1 MLNPLKYLRK
11 LIAILRGGSTSVE
24 ISLAITLGVVLGMLP
39 GFSLLTI
46 ALFLLA
52 LLLNIPFRLFIL
64 TFALGSLISIPLT
77 YVTFATGAFLLT
89 IGPIES
95 AARALVNAPV
105 TAWMDFDRYCTLGGI
120 LVGVVI
126 GLLLSAFAVI
136 FVRAF
141 RRKFASLEARSEKFV
156 RFEQNI
162 VVRIFAWLLLGGGR
176 KKGMTYSDV
185 LTQRTRLL
193 RKSALAVGMV
203 FIVLALIGNYLFAG
217 HLAKS
222 GLVWG
227 MESINGAT
235 VDVEA
240 VDIDFFE
247 GHCDISGMQ
256 VCNPDHLDRN
266 LVSVDKVG
274 FDFGIADLLSKRLVI
289 EEVEVIDA
297 ETGTPRKEKGRR
309 IFDEEPLPEEK
320 PPGSIWD
327 YLEEARKWKER
338 IERVYRLYERIR
350 PKDETEP
357 DEDELK
363 RIGYKNMRASY
374 LLEDSPSLH
383 IKRITVGG
391 IGIEIG
397 GTKSKCDIEV
407 TDLSTNPKL
416 ARINPNLAFFSQD
429 GKLDA
434 SITFSLIDT
443 ASPHILSLT
452 AKDLN
457 LEDIQRVLSKGNNVR
472 FVSGRADLSVKNGKL
487 SLDALDIPLSVKL
500 RDVNATGGDEG
511 FWGLDPEFA
520 SALIKFLKEIDT
532 TLLIRGK
539 PYAPYVVFDTKG
551 LTDSIKKAGKAGLG
565 AGLRDALERALE
577 KLKPGEDPGD
587 SSP

>member
-64 TFALGSLISIPLT
+64 TFILGSLISMPLT

-136 FVRAF
+136 FVRSF
-141 RRKFASLEARSEKFV
+141 RRKIASLEAHSEKFV
-156 RFEQNI
+156 RFERNI
-162 VVRIFAWLLLGGGR
+162 VVRILVWLLLGRGR

-185 LTQRTRLL
+185 LTQRTRPL

-203 FIVLALIGNYLFAG
+203 FLVLALIGNYLFAG

-227 MESINGAT
+227 MESVNGAT

-247 GHCDISGMQ
+247 GHCDINEMQ
-256 VCNPDHLDRN
+256 VCDPDHLDRN
-266 LVSVDKVG
+266 LVSVGKVT
-274 FDFGIADLLSKRLVI
+274 FDFNIADLLSKRLVI
-289 EEVEVIDA
+289 DEIAVIDA
-297 ETGTPRKEKGRR
+297 ETDTPREEKGRR
-309 IFDEEPLPEEK
+309 IFDEEPIPEEK

-350 PKDETEP
+350 PKDKTEP

-374 LLEDSPSLH
+374 LVEEKPSLQ
-383 IKRITVGG
+383 IKKITVGG

-416 ARINPNLAFFSQD
+416 ALINPNFTFSSQD
-429 GKLDA
+429 KKFGA

-457 LEDIQRVLSKGNNVR
+457 LEDIQRVLSKDNNVR
-472 FVSGRADLSVKNGKL
+472 FASGRADLSVTDGKL

-500 RDVNATGGDEG
+500 RDVNATGGDEKLL
-511 FWGLDPEFA
+511 GLNPEVA

-532 TLLIRGK
+532 TLLIKGK
-539 PYAPYVVFDTKG
+539 PYAPYVDFDTKG
-551 LTDSIKKAGKAGLG
+551 LLDSIIKAGKAELG
-565 AGLRDALERALE
+565 AGLKEGLKEGLERALE
-577 KLKPGEDPGD
+577 K
-587 SSP
+587 

>member
-24 ISLAITLGVVLGMLP
+24 ITLAITLGVVLGMLP

-64 TFALGSLISIPLT
+64 TFILGSLISMPLT
-77 YVTFATGAFLLT
+77 YVTFAMGAFLLT
-89 IGPIES
+89 ISPIES
-95 AARALVNAPV
+95 AVRALVNAPV

-156 RFEQNI
+156 KFEQNI

-222 GLVWG
+222 GFVWT
-227 MESINGAT
+227 MERINGAT

-240 VDIDFFE
+240 MDIDFFE
-247 GHCDISGMQ
+247 GHCDINGMQ

-266 LVSVDKVG
+266 LVSIGKVG
-274 FDFGIADLLSKRLVI
+274 IDFGVADLLSRRLVI
-289 EEVEVIDA
+289 DEVAVIDA
-297 ETGTPRKEKGRR
+297 ETNTPREEKGRR
-309 IFDEEPLPEEK
+309 IFDEEPIPEEK
-320 PPGSIWD
+320 PPRSIWD

-338 IERVYRLYERIR
+338 IERLYRIYERIR
-350 PKDETEP
+350 PKEKTEP
-357 DEDELK
+357 DEDEIK
-363 RIGYKNMRASY
+363 RIGYRNMRASH
-374 LLEDSPSLH
+374 LVEDSPSLH
-383 IKRITVGG
+383 IKKITVGG

-397 GTKSKCDIEV
+397 GTKSKYDINV

-416 ARINPNLAFFSQD
+416 ALVNPNFTFFSQD
-429 GKLDA
+429 KKFGA
-434 SITFSLIDT
+434 SITFSLIDSK
-443 ASPHILSLT
+443 SPHILTLT
-452 AKDLN
+452 AKDLD
-457 LEDIQRVLSKGNNVR
+457 LEDIQRVLSKNNSVR
-472 FVSGRADLSVKNGKL
+472 FVSGRADLSVTDGKL
-487 SLDALDIPLSVKL
+487 SLDAIDIPLSVKL

-511 FWGLDPEFA
+511 FWGLDPEIA
-520 SALIKFLKEIDT
+520 RRLIKVLKEIDT

-539 PYAPYVVFDTKG
+539 PYAPYVDFDTEG
-551 LTDSIKKAGKAGLG
+551 LLDSLKKAAVREGLEW
-565 AGLRDALERALE
+565 GLKKLEDYMKKRRA
-577 KLKPGEDPGD
+577 EDDSDD

>member
-64 TFALGSLISIPLT
+64 TFILGSLISMPLT

-89 IGPIES
+89 ISPIES

-156 RFEQNI
+156 KFEQNI
-162 VVRIFAWLLLGGGR
+162 VVRILAWLLLGGGR

-185 LTQRTRLL
+185 LTLRTRLL

-203 FIVLALIGNYLFAG
+203 FLVLALIGNYLFAG

-227 MESINGAT
+227 MESVNGAT

-247 GHCDISGMQ
+247 GHCDINEMQ
-256 VCNPDHLDRN
+256 VCDPDHLDRN
-266 LVSVDKVG
+266 LVSVGKVR

-289 EEVEVIDA
+289 DEIAVIDA
-297 ETGTPRKEKGRR
+297 ETDTPREEKGRR
-309 IFDEEPLPEEK
+309 IFGEEPIPDEK

-338 IERVYRLYERIR
+338 IERAYRLYERIR
-350 PKDETEP
+350 PKDKTEP
-357 DEDELK
+357 DEDEIK
-363 RIGYKNMRASY
+363 RIGYRDLRASY
-374 LLEDSPSLH
+374 LIEEKPSLQ
-383 IKRITVGG
+383 IKKITVGG

-397 GTKSKCDIEV
+397 GTKIKYDINAS
-407 TDLSTNPKL
+407 DLSTNPKL
-416 ARINPNLAFFSQD
+416 ALVNPKLAFSSLD
-429 GKLDA
+429 GKFGA
-434 SITFSLIDT
+434 SITFSFIDS
-443 ASPHILSLT
+443 ANPHILSLV

-457 LEDIQRVLSKGNNVR
+457 LEDIQRVLSKDNNVR
-472 FVSGRADLSVKNGKL
+472 FVSGRADLIVKNGKL
-487 SLDALDIPLSVKL
+487 SLDAIDVPLSVKL
-500 RDVNATGGDEG
+500 RDVEATGGDEKLL
-511 FWGLDPEFA
+511 GLNPEAA
-520 SALIKFLKEIDT
+520 SVLLELLKEVDT
-532 TLLIRGK
+532 TLLLRGK
-539 PYAPYVVFDTKG
+539 PYAPYVVFDAKG
-551 LTDSIKKAGKAGLG
+551 LVKSLIKAGQARLG
-565 AGLRDALERALE
+565 VGLRDALERELE

-587 SSP
+587 ASP